1 MEEIKKSNPFIKEI
15 IFLEKFIDWITFKV
29 IYQHPQKNLDSEEVK
44 LIRDKIIGIVTEKYH
59 LKIKGYS

>member
-15 IFLEKFIDWITFKV
+15 IFLEKFIDWVTFKV